1 MSYDDRREG
10 LIASAVT
17 HIHNDI
23 AIPIDLL
30 EALDEA
36 GVNINWLFKEAAS
49 ILENSYY
56 EE

>member
-23 AIPIDLL
+23 AMPVDLL

-49 ILENSYY
+49 IIENSYY